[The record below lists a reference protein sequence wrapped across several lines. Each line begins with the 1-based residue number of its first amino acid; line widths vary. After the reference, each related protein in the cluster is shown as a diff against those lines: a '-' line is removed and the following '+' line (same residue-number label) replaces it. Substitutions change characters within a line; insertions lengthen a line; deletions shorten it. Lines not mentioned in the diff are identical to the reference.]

1 MPISGPG
8 LANGFC
14 DRGELAGESSG
25 VGWHGFE
32 LVVRVELSGVVVDG
46 VYDHEL
52 AAGAASRFDDGVE
65 GRDEQFGAE
74 ALAVEVLGECELGEQ
89 DRRDVLWGASSGP
102 LRELVALDCV
112 GREREVAHDV
122 IVAID
127 EDVGAGALSS
137 SGSGVVA
144 QPVVELRVPAGE
156 AGEIVVVGE
165 RFEPEGHRAIRRRR
179 RARFAVAV
187 RRGDGWGGSS
197 SAASN
202 ASKYFAGTT
211 VEVCAAITSSARATA
226 ALTMNDDIDSP
237 EKRAACSMRRRW
249 STDTRASTR
258 SVFRLISDNC
268 TESVKEHNGDPGK
281 VISRDLPPDGS
292 VAVRL
297 RFRTRSKLRAVDF
310 DDTPEEAA
318 VRKEARAFLEAHARR
333 KTGTDADWSRGNLAT
348 DPRRAA
354 EYIQRCKEWQRT
366 LYDNGWAGITWPKE
380 WGGRGGT
387 PAEAIIFAQEAADFD
402 VTNGFIGAAQQ
413 LVGPALLRHGT
424 EEQKRRYVP
433 PLLRG
438 DEMWCQ
444 LFSEPGAG
452 SDLAA
457 LTTRAVADGDEWVV
471 NGQKVWT
478 SAAQHADFGIL
489 LARTDPD
496 APKHRGITFFI
507 VDMRSEGI
515 DIRPLIQ
522 ATGLSHFN
530 EVFLTD
536 VRIPAAN
543 VVGEVGEGWKVAR
556 TVLASEAGMIG
567 GAGQT
572 SNFDAVLAL
581 ARQCGRT
588 TDPVIRQRLADVYTR
603 ERILKFMQYRMQTAI
618 MHRRGTPPDPSV
630 LKNFF
635 VETLSRRVEL
645 AVEMEGAAGML
656 AGSDALQDGF
666 WQLQCMAQFSARIGG
681 GTSEVHRNMIG
692 ERALGLPPEPRTDK
706 DLPWRELLRS

>member
-1 MPISGPG
+1 
-8 LANGFC
+8 
-14 DRGELAGESSG
+14 
-25 VGWHGFE
+25 V
-32 LVVRVELSGVVVDG
+32 
-46 VYDHEL
+46 
-52 AAGAASRFDDGVE
+52 
-65 GRDEQFGAE
+65 
-74 ALAVEVLGECELGEQ
+74 
-89 DRRDVLWGASSGP
+89 
-102 LRELVALDCV
+102 
-112 GREREVAHDV
+112 
-122 IVAID
+122 
-127 EDVGAGALSS
+127 
-137 SGSGVVA
+137 
-144 QPVVELRVPAGE
+144 
-156 AGEIVVVGE
+156 
-165 RFEPEGHRAIRRRR
+165 
-179 RARFAVAV
+179 
-187 RRGDGWGGSS
+187 
-197 SAASN
+197 
-202 ASKYFAGTT
+202 
-211 VEVCAAITSSARATA
+211 
-226 ALTMNDDIDSP
+226 
-237 EKRAACSMRRRW
+237 
-249 STDTRASTR
+249 
-258 SVFRLISDNC
+258 
-268 TESVKEHNGDPGK
+268 
-281 VISRDLPPDGS
+281 
-292 VAVRL
+292 
-297 RFRTRSKLRAVDF
+297 VDF

-318 VRKEARAFLEAHARR
+318 FRKEARAFLEAHARR

-366 LYDNGWAGITWPKE
+366 LYDNGWAGITWPKQ

-387 PAEAIIFAQEAADFD
+387 PAESIIFAQEAAEFD
-402 VTNGFIGAAQQ
+402 VTSGFIGAAQQ
-413 LVGPALLRHGT
+413 LVGPALLRHGS

-457 LTTRAVADGDEWVV
+457 LATRAVADGDEWVV

-496 APKHRGITFFI
+496 VPKHRGITFFI

-515 DIRPLIQ
+515 DIRPLVQ

-581 ARQCGRT
+581 ARHCDRT
-588 TDPVIRQRLADVYTR
+588 GDAVIRQRLADVYTR

-656 AGSDALQDGF
+656 AGADAPQDGF
-666 WQLQCMAQFSARIGG
+666 WQLQCMAQFSSRIGG

-706 DLPWRELLRS
+706 DLPWRELPRS